1 LTYSS
6 QSSAVAHL
14 EYFKHQSEPKKKK
27 KKRKEKKRKEK
38 KRKEKILFNTQCG
51 EEK

>member
-14 EYFKHQSEPKKKK
+14 EYFKHQSEPKK